1 MSQGVLETLFDG
13 KQPRLIMFDL
23 DGTLLDSAP
32 DLAAAVDAMLETLGR
47 PPAGLDKVRLWIG
60 NGARVLVRRALADQ
74 MEHSHITEAEADEAL
89 SLFMSLYGGSHE
101 LTVVYPGVQEA
112 LAMLKAKGIAMAV
125 ITNKPERFVAPLLD
139 DMQLGGFFSWIVG
152 GDTLPQQK
160 PDPAGLL
167 YVLGKAGAKP
177 DDALF
182 IGDSRNDIH
191 AARAAGVRCVAMT
204 YGYNHGQPIADESPD
219 WLLDDLR
226 QLLA

>member
-167 YVLGKAGAKP
+167 YVLGKASAKP